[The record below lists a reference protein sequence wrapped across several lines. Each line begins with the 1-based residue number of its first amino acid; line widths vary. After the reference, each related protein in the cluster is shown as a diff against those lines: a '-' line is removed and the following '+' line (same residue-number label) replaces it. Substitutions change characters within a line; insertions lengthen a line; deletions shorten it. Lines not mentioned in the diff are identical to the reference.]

1 MLCALRLRFVASSSI
16 SSCVQIAGLSPP
28 ANAEYKSAPTFITFI
43 PAPFTDSSTVVLFS
57 SAKSASTLAMLA
69 PNPPLRLEC
78 LELDRDP
85 ARDECRDEL
94 EYPASL
100 RA

>member
-1 MLCALRLRFVASSSI
+1 MLCALRLLFVASSSI
-16 SSCVQIAGLSPP
+16 SSSVQIGFFSPP
-28 ANAEYKSAPTFITFI
+28 NAAYNSAPTFITFI
-43 PAPFTDSSTVVLFS
+43 PPLSTDSSTVVLFS
-57 SAKSASTLAMLA
+57 SAKSGSTLATLA

-100 RA
+100 LA